1 MGQAHEGSLQTQ
13 PVTRTDKDLGLET
26 VNEYNSNS
34 VNKHI
39 VDRVEYNVVS
49 VNDGFT
55 NLLAVNPAQAYYV
68 DGFVSGVRVSFM
80 LDTGAYLVR
89 ICGTLYRR
97 VIMALVV
104 NNN

>member
-13 PVTRTDKDLGLET
+13 PVTRTDKDET

-39 VDRVEYNVVS
+39 VDRVEHNVVS
-49 VNDGFT
+49 VNDDFT

-68 DGFVSGVRVSFM
+68 DGFVSGVRVSFV
-80 LDTGAYLVR
+80 L
-89 ICGTLYRR
+89 
-97 VIMALVV
+97 ALC
-104 NNN
+104 